1 FGSKLI
7 RSSVR
12 VVGAAFGGDRK
23 RGFVTETCIIEC
35 ARAMHF
41 SSANVGVPVGDGP
54 EPRPGM
60 KIHAG
65 QAISRRNQSAG
76 SLPIGSEAFTVFI
89 QFGIKTAR
97 TPACKNL
104 LHGRYIYAKQV
115 GERLQVGRKGHN
127 GADIQVASSPTVQAV
142 ADPGRKPI
150 VDGGM

>member
-1 FGSKLI
+1 FPFEQDFPTCAGGLVITSRCRLRRRYCQLVEVKGCQFGSKLI

-60 KIHAG
+60 KIPAG

-115 GERLQVGRKGHN
+115 GERL
-127 GADIQVASSPTVQAV
+127 
-142 ADPGRKPI
+142 
-150 VDGGM
+150 